1 MIIGAVWVRNARSYC
16 HLALFLSYIFFF
28 MSALLVLSRVPWIAV
43 RNQVLTVLR
52 FSQSLL
58 FTETGGHPLCCFL
71 HWLLNLYIRTE
82 AVPVGK
88 HVDGRCCANSC
99 MFDLSVTF
107 FFFFTEGWVGWNLV
121 VEPLGMWFCFCSQ
134 LFLFVCGFYTGTAT
148 ELHNRASQLC
158 TCRCVH
164 TYCAHIPCFEK
175 GLLFFSRFFFFLF
188 CSFSG
193 RNVGSEMLFCF
204 IQYNNKKRW
213 KARFLVF
220 IGNGLA
226 MVKSAWHG
234 LTSSQVSVSTMCSGL
249 QYETEHLT
257 VMQGLQQQS
266 WGLYC

>member
-107 FFFFTEGWVGWNLV
+107 FFFFLPRDGSVGTWLLSLLACGFV
-121 VEPLGMWFCFCSQ
+121 FVASCFC
-134 LFLFVCGFYTGTAT
+134 LFVDSTQG
-148 ELHNRASQLC
+148 LQLNC
-158 TCRCVH
+158 TIGLPSSAHAAVCTHTVH
-164 TYCAHIPCFEK
+164 TYHVLKKVCF
-175 GLLFFSRFFFFLF
+175 FFHVFFFFPVLF
-188 CSFSG
+188 FLWQECWKWDAI
-193 RNVGSEMLFCF
+193 LF
-204 IQYNNKKRW
+204 Y
-213 KARFLVF
+213 
-220 IGNGLA
+220 
-226 MVKSAWHG
+226 
-234 LTSSQVSVSTMCSGL
+234 
-249 QYETEHLT
+249 T
-257 VMQGLQQQS
+257 VQQ
-266 WGLYC
+266 

>member
-1 MIIGAVWVRNARSYC
+1 M
-16 HLALFLSYIFFF
+16 
-28 MSALLVLSRVPWIAV
+28 LSRVPWIAV

-71 HWLLNLYIRTE
+71 HWLLNLDIRTE
-82 AVPVGK
+82 AEPVGK

-99 MFDLSVTF
+99 VFDLSVTF
-107 FFFFTEGWVGWNLV
+107 SLTEGWVGWNLV

-158 TCRCVH
+158 TCRCVRTH
-164 TYCAHIPCFEK
+164 CAHIPCFER
-175 GLLFFSRFFFFLF
+175 GLLFFFFHVFFLFFFFFLF

-204 IQYNNKKRW
+204 TQYNNKKRW
-213 KARFLVF
+213 KARFPVF

-226 MVKSAWHG
+226 VVKSAWHG
-234 LTSSQVSVSTMCSGL
+234 LTSSKVSVSRMCSRL
-249 QYETEHLT
+249 QYETEHLM
-257 VMQGLQQQS
+257 VMQGLQQHRET
-266 WGLYC
+266 GLYC